1 MENLEGLRDE
11 ILAAVGQAADL
22 DALEGARISALGR
35 KGRITTLM
43 KGLAALAADE
53 RRGAGQTPGSQPAP
67 SLRGSEHRCS
77 STSASGSACPAN
89 TPRMSSVATDR
100 QPPDLNSS

>member
-11 ILAAVGQAADL
+11 ILAAVRQAPDL

-53 RRGAGQTPGSQPAP
+53 RRGAGQALNALQGEVAAAIAERPRSMLAIASAP
-67 SLRGSEHRCS
+67 SLSI
-77 STSASGSACPAN
+77 T
-89 TPRMSSVATDR
+89 SSVKSAR
-100 QPPDLNSS
+100 V